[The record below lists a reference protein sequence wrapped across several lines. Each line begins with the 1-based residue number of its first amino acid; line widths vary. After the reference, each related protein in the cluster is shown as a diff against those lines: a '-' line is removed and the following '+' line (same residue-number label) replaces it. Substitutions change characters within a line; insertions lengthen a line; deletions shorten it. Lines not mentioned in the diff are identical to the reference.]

1 MQNRRYHR
9 QILLNEIGER
19 GQASLAQSS
28 ALLVGA
34 GGLGSVVAPLL
45 VGGGIGTL
53 TVFDDDCVD
62 ITNLHRQL
70 FYTET
75 DQGLPKVECLVRR
88 LSQLNSEVKLKS
100 ISERVLEQNLGDNMC
115 DYDIIIDATDNL
127 ETRILLAHFC
137 QTYKIPYLMG
147 AVGGFCGLVSLFSM
161 PQSLRTFDDFLAV
174 FSWNLNEEER
184 AIVGTVT
191 QIVGSVMANEVIK
204 VLVGSD
210 NLLVDKFWSVN
221 MNTYESH
228 VLNF

>member
-1 MQNRRYHR
+1 M
-9 QILLNEIGER
+9 
-19 GQASLAQSS
+19 
-28 ALLVGA
+28 
-34 GGLGSVVAPLL
+34 
-45 VGGGIGTL
+45 
-53 TVFDDDCVD
+53 
-62 ITNLHRQL
+62 
-70 FYTET
+70 
-75 DQGLPKVECLVRR
+75 
-88 LSQLNSEVKLKS
+88 KS

-137 QTYKIPYLMG
+137 QTYKIPYLLG

-184 AIVGTVT
+184 AILGTVT

-221 MNTYESH
+221 MDTYESY

>member
-9 QILLNEIGER
+9 QILLNEIGEK

-75 DQGLPKVECLVRR
+75 DQGFPKVECLVRR

-127 ETRILLAHFC
+127 SAQRKLIEIF
-137 QTYKIPYLMG
+137 
-147 AVGGFCGLVSLFSM
+147 
-161 PQSLRTFDDFLAV
+161 
-174 FSWNLNEEER
+174 
-184 AIVGTVT
+184 
-191 QIVGSVMANEVIK
+191 
-204 VLVGSD
+204 
-210 NLLVDKFWSVN
+210 
-221 MNTYESH
+221 
-228 VLNF
+228 

>member
-9 QILLNEIGER
+9 QILLNEIGEK

-34 GGLGSVVAPLL
+34 GGLGSVVASLL

-221 MNTYESH
+221 MDTYESH